1 MNSPNSNCSPRAI
14 AGRVRTATTPRPMRP
29 SSRTALSALDCSPS
43 ENFSIPDS
51 LTSSFTCSFVRYVH
65 SFNRSFVR
73 SLACRY
79 GYLSLV
85 GGVSART
92 ARINYPR
99 PKPHVVARGH
109 SRESARRYT
118 RVSRPYARVSVPSN
132 LRVAAVHRIYARGI
146 RESQYNHP
154 QRIDERKKDVICR
167 RRSRTRSR
175 SVCGIHRDDI
185 EEQLEATDT
194 NNVNAPNRSTFES
207 RLVYRISR
215 YRCSAFLSSLF
226 PFLSLNSLERIA
238 SALCLL
244 AVNTEN

>member
-1 MNSPNSNCSPRAI
+1 MFGRPNYAAADASFLANRIERSRLFAVGKLFNSRLAHFLVQLFI
-14 AGRVRTATTPRPMRP
+14 RTL
-29 SSRTALSALDCSPS
+29 RT
-43 ENFSIPDS
+43 
-51 LTSSFTCSFVRYVH
+51 FVQ
-65 SFNRSFVR
+65 SFVR

-79 GYLSLV
+79 RYLSLV

-132 LRVAAVHRIYARGI
+132 LRVAAVHPVYARGI
-146 RESQYNHP
+146 RESQYNRP

-175 SVCGIHRDDI
+175 VRN
-185 EEQLEATDT
+185 T
-194 NNVNAPNRSTFES
+194 S
-207 RLVYRISR
+207 RR
-215 YRCSAFLSSLF
+215 YRGTIRGHRYL
-226 PFLSLNSLERIA
+226 
-238 SALCLL
+238 
-244 AVNTEN
+244 